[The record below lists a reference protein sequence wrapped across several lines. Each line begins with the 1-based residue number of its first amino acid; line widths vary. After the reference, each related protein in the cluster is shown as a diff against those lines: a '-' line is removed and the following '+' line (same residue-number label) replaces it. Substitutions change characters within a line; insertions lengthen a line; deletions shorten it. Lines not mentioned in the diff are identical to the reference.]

1 MEMAIGE
8 LLPAEKPQQD
18 GVENQDADVGTNN
31 DFRYAAMW
39 QAGIFIAGLL
49 TAVSAITV
57 YALSGANKGET
68 LSTLALFGAA
78 ACVVGA
84 FFGFL
89 FGVPRSSVVATEKS
103 SETGNTTESQA
114 TVSTQPVSSVTGAG
128 TNTPIEQI
136 ADWVTKLLVGATL
149 TQLGKIPDAA
159 TALFTAMAGAVGD
172 RASGQAFVG
181 GLTIFSAVMGFV
193 FGWLVTRA
201 YLPWIFGITESR
213 LRVGSTAK

>member
-1 MEMAIGE
+1 MAIGALSAPE
-8 LLPAEKPQQD
+8 ESQQVPSED
-18 GVENQDADVGTNN
+18 QQATAAGTKN
-31 DFRYAAMW
+31 DFRYAALW
-39 QAGIFIAGLL
+39 QAGIFVSGLL
-49 TAVSAITV
+49 TAVFAITV
-57 YALSGANKGET
+57 YALSGPAKGET
-68 LSTLALFGAA
+68 FSTLALFGAA

-89 FGVPRSSVVATEKS
+89 FGVPRSSVAVVPTDKPDARGEDS
-103 SETGNTTESQA
+103 PSQA
-114 TVSTQPVSSVTGAG
+114 AMTTQVSSVTGAG

-149 TQLGKIPDAA
+149 TQLGKIPAAA
-159 TALFTAMAGAVGD
+159 TALFTAMAVAVGD
-172 RASGQAFVG
+172 RASGPAFVG

-213 LRVGSTAK
+213 LRVGSTSK